1 MRLDRKV
8 ICTLLMLASAASSAG
23 AQSLEAR
30 KMQATAEAKMSHQA
44 ELTDRAC
51 GTNLKTA
58 FAWNT
63 FDPAE
68 ALRKDPAA
76 WCQAGLDA
84 LEDLCG
90 DPLGKQAVAAK
101 VKTLTCAGAATPAAS
116 LDATGNLTFS
126 FSLTPNQNKLL
137 VRSYLE
143 KNL

>member
-1 MRLDRKV
+1 MRPV
-8 ICTLLMLASAASSAG
+8 EIAICTSLLVALAGGSAG

-58 FAWNT
+58 FAWST
-63 FDPAE
+63 FDTAE
-68 ALRKDPAA
+68 ALQKDPAS

-84 LEDLCG
+84 LEDLCS

-101 VKTLTCAGAATPAAS
+101 IKTLTCAGAATPAAS
-116 LDATGNLTFS
+116 LDGTGNLTFS